1 MNPGT
6 IVLNWPSLALNSN
19 NIILTIISY
28 ERINE
33 HVKSAQLITKLE
45 CHYNETNCLL
55 IDPTKDKFEI
65 SFD

>member
-45 CHYNETNCLL
+45 CHYNEN
-55 IDPTKDKFEI
+55 
-65 SFD
+65 